1 MKPPPSPDGGTS
13 GSQMPAGQVFT
24 EARARIIWGDP
35 PESVRAYLTS
45 NGVPGTA
52 ADAKIKEFLVERNRE
67 LRSIGFRKLVIGLA
81 LTGTAG
87 TMIYFIAPLTGGMA
101 WARILAL
108 PVLVG
113 LIGLWKLVNGILY
126 LLSPQTDH
134 ESIPDIPD

>member
-1 MKPPPSPDGGTS
+1 MNREQSSAGHAS
-13 GSQMPAGQVFT
+13 GSQMQTGQVFT

-67 LRSIGFRKLVIGLA
+67 LRSIGFRNLVIGLA
-81 LTGTAG
+81 LIGTAG
-87 TMIYFIAPLTGGMA
+87 TMIYFFARLPGGTRS
-101 WARILAL
+101 ARLLAL
-108 PVLVG
+108 TVLVG
-113 LIGLWKLVNGILY
+113 LIGLWKLVNGIVY